1 MLLSCPNFYA
11 NKKPRRIVGA
21 KRGGTDWSACMK
33 NRHRVSQVVSKLY
46 LLTGGGRK
54 ILKRA
59 AANCGQRGEPAR
71 GN

>member
-1 MLLSCPNFYA
+1 
-11 NKKPRRIVGA
+11 
-21 KRGGTDWSACMK
+21 MK

-59 AANCGQRGEPAR
+59 AANCSQRSDDAGAFVKAVS
-71 GN
+71 

>member
-1 MLLSCPNFYA
+1 
-11 NKKPRRIVGA
+11 
-21 KRGGTDWSACMK
+21 MK

-54 ILKRA
+54 ILKRG
-59 AANCGQRGEPAR
+59 AANYGQHGEAAG